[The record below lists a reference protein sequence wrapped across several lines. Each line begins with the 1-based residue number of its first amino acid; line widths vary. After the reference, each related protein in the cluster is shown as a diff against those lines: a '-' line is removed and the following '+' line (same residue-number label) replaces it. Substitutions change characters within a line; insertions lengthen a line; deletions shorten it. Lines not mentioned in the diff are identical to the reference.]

1 MQLLLERIVLLLARQ
16 TVLLLLLLDMLRFY
30 VLPLRWRVLPISVP
44 PLLIFLILNNDYN
57 NAIILNYINK

>member
-1 MQLLLERIVLLLARQ
+1 MQLLLDRIVLLLARQ

-44 PLLIFLILNNDYN
+44 PSP
-57 NAIILNYINK
+57 ANYLRLKIYF